1 MARVETFPTAGAAAS
16 RAAEKIAALLRRKPR
31 ATLVLASGKT
41 MQPVYRTLAGLHR
54 QGRAPFHR
62 AVTFNLDELAVSP
75 DDPRSF
81 RSFMERRLFSKVDLP
96 ADSIH
101 FLRGDAKDPAP
112 ECARYEEELAR
123 LGPPDLALVG
133 IGANGHVAYLEPGAS
148 LPPQTSR
155 VRLSAATRQ
164 ALAADGVR
172 PVPREALTMG
182 IESILAA
189 RAILLVA
196 TGLSKARAVA
206 AALRGPVTA
215 RCPASFLSLHPGLRV
230 VLDAAAAGEIGR
242 GSRNR
247 RFTLSARPR

>member
-41 MQPVYRTLAGLHR
+41 MQPVYRTLAELHR
-54 QGRAPFHR
+54 LGRAPFHR

-96 ADSIH
+96 AASIH
-101 FLRGDAKDPAP
+101 FLRGNARDPAR
-112 ECARYEEELAR
+112 ECSRYEEELAR
-123 LGPPDLALVG
+123 LGPPDLALAG

-164 ALAADGVR
+164 ALAADGTH

-196 TGLSKARAVA
+196 TGRSKAEAVA
-206 AALRGPVTA
+206 AALEGPVTPL
-215 RCPASFLSLHPGLRV
+215 CPASFLTVHPRLSV
-230 VLDAAAAGEIGR
+230 VLDAAAA
-242 GSRNR
+242 SR
-247 RFTLSARPR
+247 TSKT